1 MPDTKSTFEIIATT
15 VQTLSIVAGIVIS
28 IMSFNAA
35 QRKEAEARELETAK
49 PFYTLRQNLYAEA
62 VKSAGVLSNPEVH
75 TKEEIAKSRIRFR
88 ELYVAELAMVE
99 APAVEGEMMAL
110 ASIIDPEL
118 LNMTEAQ
125 KAAYDLAHALR
136 NSFTHSWKI
145 KDK

>member
-75 TKEEIAKSRIRFR
+75 TKEEIAKFRIRFR